1 MRVVIS
7 QRHLSLNERLAEE
20 ANRLAK
26 NFKNN
31 EYSKIEDI
39 DALLLKR
46 DISVE
51 EKKRILLK
59 KLHSMVIGTFSLDKK
74 RLSKKTFECMKKRL
88 HIIRK
93 IITKLRSINYYLET
107 AFLQELSISKIKA
120 GDKSL
125 RLRQRETLA
134 KGELGALEYTSYK
147 LIGKVVAL
155 DRKLLKGYSGRG
167 ASIIKKEKI
176 EAKNLGSIL
185 SKQSELL
192 EHLEAK
198 LPPPKAATIALAKE
212 PVFTHWV
219 ARIFALLAYVE
230 HLCKKESIIFSE
242 LKGSKAKRNKINKK
256 ISHLAAEKSKLIR
269 IMEEKLASMKT
280 YAFGNE
286 LKREL
291 HNLAA
296 TANL

>member
-7 QRHLSLNERLAEE
+7 QGHLSLNERLAEE

-26 NFKNN
+26 NFKNK
-31 EYSKIEDI
+31 EYSKIEDM
-39 DALLLKR
+39 DAMLLKR

-59 KLHSMVIGTFSLDKK
+59 KLHILIIETFSVDKK
-74 RLSKKTFECMKKRL
+74 KLGKKTFECMKNRL

-107 AFLQELSISKIKA
+107 AFLKELSLSKIKA
-120 GDKSL
+120 GDKSPS
-125 RLRQRETLA
+125 LRQHETLS
-134 KGELGALEYTSYK
+134 KGELEALEYTSYK

-155 DRKLLKGYSGRG
+155 DRKLLRGYSGRG

-185 SKQSELL
+185 SKQSDLL

-198 LPPPKAATIALAKE
+198 LPPPTAATIALAKE

-230 HLCKKESIIFSE
+230 HLYKKESIIFSE
-242 LKGSKAKRNKINKK
+242 LKRSKAKRDKITRK

-280 YAFGNE
+280 YAIGNE

-291 HNLAA
+291 HNFAT